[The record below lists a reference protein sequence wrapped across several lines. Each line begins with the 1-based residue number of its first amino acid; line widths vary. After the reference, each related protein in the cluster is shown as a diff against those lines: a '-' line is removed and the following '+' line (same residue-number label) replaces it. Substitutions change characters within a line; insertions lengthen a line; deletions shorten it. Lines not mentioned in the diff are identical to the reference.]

1 MLLFLLACPKP
12 EPVSFLVEDGNAP
25 SLVALDHQGKAGVE
39 PAYARDAEAV
49 TLKGGVIMT
58 GDGQRFDPGW
68 VILENGLIIGV
79 GEGEPPSSVGT
90 VVNLEGRTVTPGLID
105 THSHMGVYPSP
116 SASAHGDGNEATS
129 PTTPGVWAE
138 HSVWPQD
145 PNLELAVQGGITTI
159 QVLPGSANL
168 IGGRGV
174 TLHVVPTRGSRAMR
188 LEGAPDGLKMACGEN
203 PKRVY
208 KGSGPSTRM
217 GNLRGQREAFI
228 KAEKY
233 LDSWQSYDA
242 DLARW
247 EAEGG
252 DEPTAPDRDLNMESL
267 AGVLSGDILPQVHC
281 YRADDML
288 SMIQL
293 SDEFG
298 FEIRSFHHALEAYK
312 IRDILAEREIG
323 VSTWADWW
331 GFKMEAY
338 DGIPYNLAMV
348 HDAGGRAIVHSDSS
362 QDVQRLNQEA
372 AKAMRYGIE
381 AGLDVDADD
390 ALSWL
395 TLNPAWALGID
406 DQVGSLTVG
415 KRADVVVWS
424 GDPMSVYT
432 RAELVFIDGALRYDR
447 SQETPPWSDFMVGQ
461 EVR

>member
-1 MLLFLLACPKP
+1 
-12 EPVSFLVEDGNAP
+12 
-25 SLVALDHQGKAGVE
+25 
-39 PAYARDAEAV
+39 
-49 TLKGGVIMT
+49 
-58 GDGQRFDPGW
+58 
-68 VILENGLIIGV
+68 
-79 GEGEPPSSVGT
+79 
-90 VVNLEGRTVTPGLID
+90 
-105 THSHMGVYPSP
+105 
-116 SASAHGDGNEATS
+116 
-129 PTTPGVWAE
+129 
-138 HSVWPQD
+138 
-145 PNLELAVQGGITTI
+145 
-159 QVLPGSANL
+159 
-168 IGGRGV
+168 
-174 TLHVVPTRGSRAMR
+174 
-188 LEGAPDGLKMACGEN
+188 
-203 PKRVY
+203 
-208 KGSGPSTRM
+208 M